1 MTQDAFE
8 REAGRYEA
16 WYATRRGSRAEA
28 AERGLLV
35 WLLEP
40 FAGSTRMLEVGCGT
54 GHFTSSL
61 ARCGGVAIGLDR
73 SRAML
78 REARRLSPGLPL
90 VLGDAARLPFADR
103 ALDLVLYA
111 TTLEFVDDP
120 ARALREGVRIARRGV
135 IVVALNRWSLG
146 GLSRRVGR
154 QRRSPILGRAKDGS
168 ARSLR
173 GALAAAAGPRLVE
186 LRWASTLFPDG
197 LSALRLRL
205 PVGGDVV
212 GVAATLRG

>member
-1 MTQDAFE
+1 MTQETFE
-8 REAGRYEA
+8 GEAASYEA
-16 WYATRRGSRAEA
+16 WYATPRGRRAEA
-28 AERGLLV
+28 AERRLLAR
-35 WLLEP
+35 LAPP
-40 FAGSTRMLEVGCGT
+40 FSGATRTLEVGCGT
-54 GHFTSSL
+54 AHFTRSL
-61 ARCGGVAIGLDR
+61 APRAASAIGLDR

-78 REARRLSPGLPL
+78 REARRRLPELPL
-90 VLGDAARLPFADR
+90 VLGDAAELPFADR
-103 ALDLVLYA
+103 SLDLVFYV

-120 ARALREGVRIARRGV
+120 ARALREGVRVARRGV

-146 GLSRRVGR
+146 GLSRRLGR
-154 QRRSPILGRAKDGS
+154 QRRSPILSRASDGS

-173 GALAAAAGPRLVE
+173 AALAAAAGPRLAD

-197 LSALRLRL
+197 LWALRLRL